1 MGHDIKFK
9 VEEKPW
15 AGGSQTIIDKNRC
28 SDWAMRET
36 IFDFVRF
43 IESWWVSSFSLFIQL
58 YFVYNVQWSEDQF
71 HIFVNVTRDKIMSP
85 TVIVT
90 MAVVR

>member
-1 MGHDIKFK
+1 MICLVYARNIPKIRLIFVYDMHEIFCDMPKICLRF
-9 VEEKPW
+9 
-15 AGGSQTIIDKNRC
+15 A
-28 SDWAMRET
+28 SDVPM
-36 IFDFVRF
+36 IYP
-43 IESWWVSSFSLFIQL
+43 SFSLFIQL
-58 YFVYNVQWSEDQF
+58 YFVYDVQWSEDQF

>member
-1 MGHDIKFK
+1 MTF
-9 VEEKPW
+9 
-15 AGGSQTIIDKNRC
+15 SLLR
-28 SDWAMRET
+28 ML
-36 IFDFVRF
+36 
-43 IESWWVSSFSLFIQL
+43 IENILYLLEPSFSLFIQL
-58 YFVYNVQWSEDQF
+58 YFVYDVQWSEDQF

>member
-1 MGHDIKFK
+1 MMSKYLVTNGIISANFICFNILLLFLDTEIFAAY
-9 VEEKPW
+9 
-15 AGGSQTIIDKNRC
+15 AGSC
-28 SDWAMRET
+28 L
-36 IFDFVRF
+36 FF
-43 IESWWVSSFSLFIQL
+43 ILFSSSFSLFIQL
-58 YFVYNVQWSEDQF
+58 YFVYDVQWSEDQF

>member
-1 MGHDIKFK
+1 MGSS
-9 VEEKPW
+9 P
-15 AGGSQTIIDKNRC
+15 
-28 SDWAMRET
+28 
-36 IFDFVRF
+36 
-43 IESWWVSSFSLFIQL
+43 SFSLFIQL
-58 YFVYNVQWSEDQF
+58 YFVYVVQWSEDQF